1 MSYVRSSLIFV
12 KSNSRGANKSSVAAA
27 ERRSFVSSFSSP
39 LSDSLRSPL
48 FVSTTDHGYGLFSEN
63 HRSARFSNSIARFNF
78 DLKEKKLDRQI
89 RETRIPSVR
98 SLFSQAT
105 TREWLARQTD
115 LPPCHSL
122 LCHLFFAR
130 FTLTCQMLPSSSPS
144 ERCERNER
152 VSRTRRYLSVMI
164 RGTKRLSQY
173 R

>member
-1 MSYVRSSLIFV
+1 MGIPGPRAKSPVSYVRSSLIFV

-63 HRSARFSNSIARFNF
+63 HRSARFSNSIPRFNF

-98 SLFSQAT
+98 SLFSRAT

-130 FTLTCQMLPSSSPS
+130 FALSCQSYRVPL
-144 ERCERNER
+144 RLNDANEMNA
-152 VSRTRRYLSVMI
+152 YLEHGVI
-164 RGTKRLSQY
+164 YRL
-173 R
+173 